1 MQLNLHNQTFLL
13 SEHKALVWLEQKML
27 IIADAHFS
35 KETHFRKNGMA
46 IPAGILQND
55 LKRLETL
62 IDTFDPDQLLFLGD
76 MFHSE
81 ENDGM
86 NEFLDWR
93 KKVSS
98 LQINLVIGNHDILN
112 KGWYQN
118 AKIDCFESFL
128 QIENIILSHDKM
140 IIEDENNFN
149 IYGHI
154 HPGILLRGMAKQ
166 SLRLPCFWFSKN
178 YGVIPAFGRFTGSVS
193 VRPKKEDK
201 IFVIGEGKVFD
212 LNGMG
217 S

>member
-154 HPGILLRGMAKQ
+154 HPGILLRGKAKQ

-178 YGVIPAFGRFTGSVS
+178 YVALPAFGRFTGYVS
-193 VRPKKEDK
+193 VRPNKEDQV
-201 IFVIGEGKVFD
+201 FVIGDGKVFD
-212 LNGMG
+212 LQQ
-217 S
+217 